1 MKEESG
7 MQSEKSRGAG
17 PLHGIR
23 VLDLTNVVA
32 GPIATIYLA
41 RCGAEIIKVENP
53 RLGGDVN
60 RAASADGNR
69 CNARFCQINHTK
81 KSIVLDLASEEGKK
95 LFLKLTEKAD
105 AVVENFRPGV
115 MDRLGL
121 GYETL
126 KKVNPRIVYGSI
138 SGFGSA
144 ESPYRDLA
152 AYDVIAQALSGI
164 TLLSGE
170 EGDPPVKIGT
180 SIGDV
185 IAGINLAFAV
195 VTALREAERT
205 GKAQRVEVSL
215 VDAMIS
221 ATMMDNSAFLNGG
234 TVPKRIGNRYREWSP
249 YGIYR
254 AKDGWYALGTGTEEH
269 YRRLVVNVLG
279 HPELLDDPRCAS
291 QAIRAEN
298 REVTEDILNAWAAEL
313 SVEEIHR
320 ILDGQGIP
328 NARVNSIREV
338 ADDPHFKDIRGL
350 FPEYRQPG
358 TGTVRLTDLP
368 FRFFDCDLP
377 EIAPAPEMG
386 GQTDEILLEL
396 GGCSDEELKTLRSR
410 GIVR

>member
-1 MKEESG
+1 MQTEE
-7 MQSEKSRGAG
+7 RRDAG
-17 PLHGIR
+17 PLCGIR

-69 CNARFCQINHTK
+69 CNPRFCQINHSK

-95 LFLKLTEKAD
+95 LFLKMTEKAD

-164 TLLSGE
+164 TMLSGE

-195 VTALREAERT
+195 VTALREAEKT

-221 ATMMDNSAFLNGG
+221 ATMMDNSAYLNGG

-279 HPELLDDPRCAS
+279 HPELLEDPRCAS
-291 QAIRAEN
+291 QAVRAEN
-298 REVTEDILNAWAAEL
+298 REVTEDILNAWAAGQ

-328 NARVNSIREV
+328 NARVNSIRDV
-338 ADDPHFKDIRGL
+338 ANDPHFKDIRRI
-350 FPEYRQPG
+350 FPEYQQPG
-358 TGTVRLTDLP
+358 TGTVRLTDMP
-368 FRFFDCDLP
+368 FKFFDCDLP
-377 EIAPAPEMG
+377 EITPAPEMG
-386 GQTDEILLEL
+386 GQTDAVLRELAGCDENEIEILRN
-396 GGCSDEELKTLRSR
+396 S